1 MTKKRI
7 IAYALAITSLF
18 GVYKGCHK
26 LGEHIREN

>member
-18 GVYKGCHK
+18 GVYKGCHTYKRK
-26 LGEHIREN
+26 LFK